1 MNRLL
6 LAALILG
13 VSIVG
18 LSIGST
24 VPVVALR
31 LYQAGAPNVHIGVM
45 SALPAAGMMLSAFL
59 ADWICQRLSRRHI
72 YLGCFALSALSIAA
86 VEVFASTLYSLAL
99 ARLVMGLAAGIIII
113 LGESWVNEIAD
124 ESHRGRV
131 VAIYTTCF
139 TVFQLL
145 GPGMVALFG
154 SAGAQVISV
163 VIAGHLLA
171 LGVIWLTLPKQVIDH
186 GHSQNKT
193 FSVLGFIQVAPTLCM
208 GIIFFS
214 FFDSVILSMF
224 AVYAA
229 DHGYAIKLAALM
241 VTVIL
246 LGDAAFQFPLGWLSD
261 KVARPMI
268 YLGCGVL
275 SLAIGVCLPWLM
287 NYPFLLWPSLVV
299 LGAVAGGVYTLAIIL
314 IGEGFNGPD
323 LVTANASAGFLWG
336 LGSLLGPLVSGAAMT
351 TSTHGLPL
359 ALSAAAALFVLF
371 ALPLFK
377 RAVGVKALD

>member
-31 LYQAGAPNVHIGVM
+31 LYETGASRVYIGVM

-59 ADWICQRLSRRHI
+59 VDGVCRHLSRRHI
-72 YLGCFALSALSIAA
+72 YLGCFTLSALSIAA
-86 VEVFASTLYSLAL
+86 IEVFATSLYSLAM
-99 ARLVMGLAAGIIII
+99 ARLVMGLVAGVIII
-113 LGESWVNEIAD
+113 LGESWVNEIAQD
-124 ESHRGRV
+124 SHRGRV

-154 SAGAQVISV
+154 AAGPQVISV
-163 VIAGHLLA
+163 VVAGHLLA
-171 LGVIWLTLPKQVIDH
+171 LGVIWLTLPKPMSDLSH
-186 GHSQNKT
+186 ADSKT
-193 FSVLGFIQVAPTLCM
+193 FSVLGFIQVAPALCM

-224 AVYAA
+224 PVYAA
-229 DHGYAIKLAALM
+229 DHGYAIKFAALM

-246 LGDAAFQFPLGWLSD
+246 LGDAVFQFPLGWLSD
-261 KVARPMI
+261 NVARPVI

-287 NYPFLLWPSLVV
+287 NEPFLLWPSLVV

-314 IGEGFNGPD
+314 IGEGFKGPD

-336 LGSLLGPLVSGAAMT
+336 VGSLLGPLVSGAAMT
-351 TSTHGLPL
+351 TSAHGLPL

-371 ALPLFK
+371 ALPLF
-377 RAVGVKALD
+377 RRTGGVKALD

>member
-31 LYQAGAPNVHIGVM
+31 LYEAGASNVHIGVI

-59 ADWICQRLSRRHI
+59 VDWICQRLSRRHI

-99 ARLVMGLAAGIIII
+99 ARMVMGLAAGIIII
-113 LGESWVNEIAD
+113 LGESWVNEIAED
-124 ESHRGRV
+124 SHRGRV

-139 TVFQLL
+139 TIFQLL

-154 SAGAQVISV
+154 TAGPQVISV

-171 LGVIWLTLPKQVIDH
+171 LGMIGFTLPKQVNYH
-186 GHSQNKT
+186 EHSQSKT
-193 FSVLGFIQVAPTLCM
+193 FSVLGFIQVAPALCM

-224 AVYAA
+224 PVYAA
-229 DHGYAIKLAALM
+229 DHGYAIKFAALM

-246 LGDAAFQFPLGWLSD
+246 LGDAALQFPLGWLSD
-261 KVARPMI
+261 KVARPII

-275 SLAIGVCLPWLM
+275 SLVIGMCLPWLM
-287 NYPFLLWPSLVV
+287 NYPVLLWPSLVV

-314 IGEGFNGPD
+314 IGEGFKGPD

-336 LGSLLGPLVSGAAMT
+336 VGSLLGPLVSGAAMT
-351 TSTHGLPL
+351 TSAHGLPL

-371 ALPLFK
+371 ALPLF
-377 RAVGVKALD
+377 RRTVGVKALD

>member
-59 ADWICQRLSRRHI
+59 VDWICQRLSRRHI

-99 ARLVMGLAAGIIII
+99 ARLVMGLAAGILII
-113 LGESWVNEIAD
+113 LGESWVNEIAED
-124 ESHRGRV
+124 SHRGRI

-154 SAGAQVISV
+154 TAGAQVIGV

-171 LGVIWLTLPKQVIDH
+171 LGVIWLTLPKQVIDD
-186 GHSQNKT
+186 GHSQSKT
-193 FSVLGFIQVAPTLCM
+193 FSVLGFIQVAPALCM

-224 AVYAA
+224 AVYTA

-246 LGDAAFQFPLGWLSD
+246 LGDAAFQLPLGWLSD

-377 RAVGVKALD
+377 RAAGVKALD

>member
-6 LAALILG
+6 LAALVLG

-18 LSIGST
+18 LCIGST

-31 LYQAGAPNVHIGVM
+31 LYQAGASNVHIGVM

-59 ADWICQRLSRRHI
+59 VDWICQRLSRRHI
-72 YLGCFALSALSIAA
+72 YLGCFALSTLSVAA
-86 VEVFASTLYSLAL
+86 VEFFASTVYGLAL

-113 LGESWVNEIAD
+113 LGESWVNEIAED
-124 ESHRGRV
+124 HHRGRV

-154 SAGAQVISV
+154 TAGPQVIGV

-171 LGVIWLTLPKQVIDH
+171 LGMIWFTLPRQEGYH
-186 GHSQNKT
+186 GHSQSKT
-193 FSVLGFIQVAPTLCM
+193 FSVLGFIQVAPALCM

-224 AVYAA
+224 PVYAA
-229 DHGYAIKLAALM
+229 DHGYAIKFAALM

-261 KVARPMI
+261 NVARPII

-314 IGEGFNGPD
+314 IGEGFKGPD

-336 LGSLLGPLVSGAAMT
+336 VGSLLGPLVSGAAMT
-351 TSTHGLPL
+351 TSAHGLPL

-371 ALPLFK
+371 ALPLF
-377 RAVGVKALD
+377 RRTVRMKALD

>member
-1 MNRLL
+1 MNKLL

-31 LYQAGAPNVHIGVM
+31 LYEAGASNVHIGVM
-45 SALPAAGMMLSAFL
+45 SALPAAGMMLSAFVV
-59 ADWICQRLSRRHI
+59 DWICQRLSRRHI
-72 YLGCFALSALSIAA
+72 YLGCFTLSALSIAA

-113 LGESWVNEIAD
+113 LGESWVNEIAED
-124 ESHRGRV
+124 SHRGRV

-139 TVFQLL
+139 TIFQLL

-154 SAGAQVISV
+154 TAGPQVIGV

-171 LGVIWLTLPKQVIDH
+171 LGMIWFTLPKQMSYH
-186 GHSQNKT
+186 GHSESKT
-193 FSVLGFIQVAPTLCM
+193 FSVLGFIQVAPALCM

-224 AVYAA
+224 PVFAA
-229 DHGYAIKLAALM
+229 DHGYAIKFAALM

-261 KVARPMI
+261 KVARPTI

-287 NYPFLLWPSLVV
+287 NYPFLLWPSLVL

-314 IGEGFNGPD
+314 IGEGFKGPD

-336 LGSLLGPLVSGAAMT
+336 VGSLLGPLVSGAAMT
-351 TSTHGLPL
+351 TSAHGLPL

-371 ALPLFK
+371 ALPLF
-377 RAVGVKALD
+377 RRTVGVKVLD

>member
-31 LYQAGAPNVHIGVM
+31 LYEAGASNVHIGVM

-59 ADWICQRLSRRHI
+59 VDWICQRLSRRHI

-113 LGESWVNEIAD
+113 LGESWVNEIAED
-124 ESHRGRV
+124 SHRGRV

-139 TVFQLL
+139 TIFQLL

-154 SAGAQVISV
+154 TAGPQVISV

-171 LGVIWLTLPKQVIDH
+171 LGMIGFTLPKQVNYH
-186 GHSQNKT
+186 EHSQSKT
-193 FSVLGFIQVAPTLCM
+193 FSVLGFIQVAPALCM

-224 AVYAA
+224 PVYAA
-229 DHGYAIKLAALM
+229 DHGYAIKFAALM

-246 LGDAAFQFPLGWLSD
+246 LGDAALQFPLGWLSD
-261 KVARPMI
+261 KVARPII

-287 NYPFLLWPSLVV
+287 NYPFLLWRGLHPGDHSDRRRVQGPGPGHGECQRRALMGGRQLAWAAGQRRGDDHQRPRPAV
-299 LGAVAGGVYTLAIIL
+299 GAVCCGSAVCVVCVAAVQEDGR
-314 IGEGFNGPD
+314 GE
-323 LVTANASAGFLWG
+323 SAGLNG
-336 LGSLLGPLVSGAAMT
+336 
-351 TSTHGLPL
+351 
-359 ALSAAAALFVLF
+359 
-371 ALPLFK
+371 
-377 RAVGVKALD
+377 

>member
-1 MNRLL
+1 MNKLL

-31 LYQAGAPNVHIGVM
+31 LYEAGASNVHIGVM

-59 ADWICQRLSRRHI
+59 VDWICQRLSRRHI
-72 YLGCFALSALSIAA
+72 YLGCFTLSALSIAA

-113 LGESWVNEIAD
+113 LGESWVNEIAED
-124 ESHRGRV
+124 SHRGRV

-139 TVFQLL
+139 TIFQLL

-154 SAGAQVISV
+154 TAGPQVIGV

-171 LGVIWLTLPKQVIDH
+171 LGMIWFTLPKQMSYH
-186 GHSQNKT
+186 GHSESKT
-193 FSVLGFIQVAPTLCM
+193 FSVLGFIQVAPALCM

-224 AVYAA
+224 PVFAA
-229 DHGYAIKLAALM
+229 DHGYAIKFAALM

-261 KVARPMI
+261 KVARPTI

-287 NYPFLLWPSLVV
+287 NYPFLLWPSLVL

-314 IGEGFNGPD
+314 IGEGFKGPD

-336 LGSLLGPLVSGAAMT
+336 VGSLLGPLVSGAAMT
-351 TSTHGLPL
+351 TSAHGLPL

-371 ALPLFK
+371 ALPLF
-377 RAVGVKALD
+377 RRTVGVKVLD